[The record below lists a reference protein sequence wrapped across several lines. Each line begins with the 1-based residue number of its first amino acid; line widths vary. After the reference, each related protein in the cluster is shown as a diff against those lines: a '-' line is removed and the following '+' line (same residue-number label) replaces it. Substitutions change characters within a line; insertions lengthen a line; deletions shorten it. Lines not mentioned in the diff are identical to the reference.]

1 MTQKCWAHHSGIEN
15 KSWLHCFQIP
25 PPKNSSRASVG
36 KIWMLRML
44 HTQDKRVSCMKSP
57 LESCRKLYYCLF
69 LREWFHKRPSTT
81 QDDLMNHINSAA
93 WGQTGRLLNTYALF
107 DFKLWSKN
115 LLKVYGFTVE
125 TTLFCGFLNL
135 WVILTTTIQPL
146 SSLINIYMRET
157 WENQWQDMLSSD
169 THGILRYSY
178 SLLISTTFHS
188 ASLELVY

>member
-1 MTQKCWAHHSGIEN
+1 
-15 KSWLHCFQIP
+15 
-25 PPKNSSRASVG
+25 
-36 KIWMLRML
+36 
-44 HTQDKRVSCMKSP
+44 
-57 LESCRKLYYCLF
+57 
-69 LREWFHKRPSTT
+69 
-81 QDDLMNHINSAA
+81 MNHINSAA

-115 LLKVYGFTVE
+115 LLKMYGFTVE

-135 WVILTTTIQPL
+135 WVILTTTTQPL

-178 SLLISTTFHS
+178 SLLSNFNYIPLSLLRTGILNILVLHFFCFLAVHTHACKKKKLKHFHS
-188 ASLELVY
+188 HRSFSFTQTFPRSTNNSKLLTNWMQTGMA